1 MSLQTCE
8 IMKSRSNA
16 FPSAAY
22 AVILLIGAAFS
33 TTVSASLPVADSQGS
48 ELPSLAPMLER
59 VMPAVVNIST
69 LSRIPVQNNPLLSDP
84 FFRRFFNLPDRPQER
99 QAQSLG
105 SGVIIDAARGYVL
118 TNNHVVDM
126 ASAIRVTLMDGR
138 QLTATVI
145 GTDPDADIAVIQI
158 PAEHLSALTLAD
170 SSRLRVGDFVV
181 AIGNPFGLGHT
192 VTSGIVSA
200 LGRSGL
206 GIEGFEDFIQTDA
219 SINPGNSGGA
229 LVNLRGEL
237 VGVNTAIIAPGGGNV
252 GIGFAIPTNMAAQIM
267 SQLVEY
273 GEVRR
278 GQLGISAQDL
288 TPELAQAFGV
298 LDLNQGVVVVQV
310 GDNTPAARAGIMSGD
325 IIVKINGR
333 EIRSRSEL
341 RTAIGVLRVGETI
354 RIETLRD
361 GKQRTVTAE
370 IAEPSLEQLAGDALN
385 PRLSGA
391 VFGEIDETSPLY
403 GRITGVIV
411 AEVRANSPAQRGG
424 LRQGDIVVAVNRRP
438 VASLG
443 DLGQAVV
450 SGDNRILLNIQR
462 GQMALFIALQ

>member
-1 MSLQTCE
+1 MYARPKVL
-8 IMKSRSNA
+8 
-16 FPSAAY
+16 PSAAL
-22 AVILLIGAAFS
+22 ILLLCLAAAVPAVA
-33 TTVSASLPVADSQGS
+33 TAALPAVDSQGN

-59 VMPAVVNIST
+59 VMPAIVNIST
-69 LSRIPVQNNPLLSDP
+69 LSRVPVQNNPLLSDP
-84 FFRRFFNLPDRPQER
+84 FFRRFFNLPDRPLER

-105 SGVIIDAARGYVL
+105 SGVIIDSARGYVL
-118 TNNHVVDM
+118 TNNHVVDK
-126 ASAIRVTLMDGR
+126 AAEIRVTLMDGR
-138 QLTATVI
+138 QLTASVI
-145 GTDPDADIAVIQI
+145 GTDPEADIAVIQI
-158 PAEHLSALTLAD
+158 PAERLTALTLAD

-267 SQLVEY
+267 DQLVEY

-298 LDLNQGVVVVQV
+298 RDLNQGVVVAQV
-310 GDNTPAARAGIMSGD
+310 GDNTPAARAGVRSGD
-325 IIVKINGR
+325 IIVKVNGR
-333 EIRSRSEL
+333 EIRSRAEL
-341 RTAIGVLRVGETI
+341 RTAIGLLRVGETI
-354 RIETLRD
+354 RLEILRD
-361 GKQRTVTAE
+361 GKPRTVTAE
-370 IAEPSLEQLAGDALN
+370 IAEPVQEKLAGDALN
-385 PRLSGA
+385 ARLSGA
-391 VFGEIDETSPLY
+391 VFSELDESSPLY
-403 GRITGVIV
+403 GRIEGVLI
-411 AEVRANSPAQRGG
+411 AEVKTSSPAMRGG
-424 LRQGDIVVAVNRRP
+424 LRPGDIIVAVNRRP

-443 DLGQAVV
+443 DLRQAVAQ
-450 SGDNRILLNIQR
+450 GDSRILLNIQR